1 MPITTSTT
9 LDQLLAVANSYHEPE
24 ARDSGH
30 AGGPRWLPAHDHLDG
45 ADAALDFL
53 GRNGIHVGQAP
64 TSGHLARLREIRAAA
79 RALVDDRAAFERSTA
94 RLLSEVEFR
103 LDADGHLHSRRQG
116 WDGFIDSLLPA
127 LVELRDHADRLKLCD
142 NDQCRWLFIDRSKNH
157 SRQWC
162 ESASCGNRQR
172 VRRFR
177 ERVGSA
183 A

>member
-1 MPITTSTT
+1 M
-9 LDQLLAVANSYHEPE
+9 VANSYHEPE
-24 ARDSGH
+24 ARDSGD
-30 AGGPRWLPAHDHLDG
+30 AGGPRWLPAHDHLEG

-53 GRNGIHVGQAP
+53 GRKGIHVGHAP
-64 TSGHLARLREIRAAA
+64 TAAQLARLRQIRSAA
-79 RALVDDRAAFERSTA
+79 RALVDDPTAYEGSTG

-103 LDADGHLHSRRQG
+103 LDAQGRLHSRRQG
-116 WDGFIDSLLPA
+116 WDGFIDRLLPA
-127 LVELRDHADRLKLCD
+127 LVELRDHAGRLKLCD

-162 ESASCGNRQR
+162 ESATCGNRQR

-177 ERVGSA
+177 DRVGSA